1 MAPSLRKGK
10 ARAEEHKGKV
20 ITSKRK
26 SCTCIRLTQQEVI
39 DKYIQDH
46 QEDWE
51 TKSEG
56 AQQRLID
63 DLGSAW
69 DAPSD
74 TESESEQSYAEV
86 MSQPG
91 SSGRITPTTSGSH
104 LPPTGG
110 PAPTLTDLTR
120 VVLDLGVA
128 VGQITTQLNTLATST
143 RLQAAKVAVA
153 RPKAWNGKGGSVE
166 ARHFLAAF
174 ANYAGNEGDTLNNWD
189 PVNSRWIQNDERW
202 IAAALNLMEN
212 EARTWALPYLE
223 LLAQGL
229 LAFQG
234 DYNQFVQVFLKR
246 FAPLDTTEAA

>member
-20 ITSKRK
+20 ITSNKKLR
-26 SCTCIRLTQQEVI
+26 TRIRLTQQEVI

-51 TKSEG
+51 NKSEG
-56 AQQRLID
+56 AQQRLIN

-74 TESESEQSYAEV
+74 TESESESYADV
-86 MSQPG
+86 MSQP
-91 SSGRITPTTSGSH
+91 SSSRRNTPTASGSH
-104 LPPTGG
+104 LPATGG
-110 PAPTLTDLTR
+110 PALILADLTR

-128 VGQITTQLNTLATST
+128 VGHITTQLNTLAQQVTLATST
-143 RLQAAKVAVA
+143 RPQAAKVAVA
-153 RPKAWNGKGGSVE
+153 RPKAWNGRGGSVE
-166 ARHFLAAF
+166 AGHFLAAF
-174 ANYAGNEGDTLNNWD
+174 ANYAGNEGDTLNDWD
-189 PVNSRWIQNDERW
+189 AVSNRWVQNDKQW
-202 IAAALNLMEN
+202 IAAALNLMKD

-234 DYNQFVQVFLKR
+234 D
-246 FAPLDTTEAA
+246 